1 MERAQGRLE
10 RVGVGPRR
18 CRGLGWCIG
27 TMARSC
33 EKKKRGGE
41 EGWCFSLGFAKRKEG
56 EGEKDII
63 FK

>member
-1 MERAQGRLE
+1 MG
-10 RVGVGPRR
+10 
-18 CRGLGWCIG
+18 I
-27 TMARSC
+27 MARSC
-33 EKKKRGGE
+33 EKKKRGRE